1 MGGDFLLLL
10 SDLIEEHI
18 YHAKAEN
25 LTKKTIIN
33 KTHELGHLCS
43 YLQEKRAITELDK
56 ITVHDLR
63 SYFRFKQKQN
73 LQPQSIVTKMKLISA
88 FFNWCIKEEYI
99 EDNPMRKVDRPK
111 VQKKVLEGFTQN
123 EVAKMV
129 SSYSYQDFY
138 ECRNKAI
145 VAMLADCGL
154 RAMELRGLTIE
165 SVRDTSIL
173 VNGKGNKERVVYIS
187 PTLKKI
193 LIRYERMKKKYFEDK
208 IVKSNHYFLSYQ
220 GDYLSHMSLDKIVK
234 EAGRRAGIGGKRVSP
249 HSFRHFYAVT
259 CITNNIDV
267 YTLSRLLG
275 HSEIGTTQRYLSSM
289 TDLQIE
295 QKAMNTSPLS
305 NLGRSKNE

>member
-1 MGGDFLLLL
+1 MLLL

-25 LTKKTIIN
+25 LSKQTITN

-43 YLQEKRAITELDK
+43 YLEEKRATTEIEK

-63 SYFRFKQKQN
+63 AYFRFKQKQG
-73 LQPQSIVTKMKLISA
+73 LQPQSIVAKMKLISA

-111 VQKKVLEGFTQN
+111 VQKKVLEGFTQE
-123 EVAKMV
+123 EVAKMI
-129 SSYSYQDFY
+129 SSFSYKNFY
-138 ECRNKAI
+138 ECRNKSI

-154 RAMELRGLTIE
+154 RAMELRGLTNE
-165 SVRDTSIL
+165 SIRDTSIL

-187 PTLKKI
+187 PTLKRI

-208 IVKSNHYFLSYQ
+208 IVKSDHYFLSYQ
-220 GDYLSHMSLDKIVK
+220 GDYLSHVSLDKVVK
-234 EAGRRAGIGGKRVSP
+234 EAGERAGITGKRVSP

-259 CITNNIDV
+259 CIANDIDV

-275 HSEIGTTQRYLSSM
+275 HSDIGTTQRYLSSM

-295 QKAMNTSPLS
+295 EKAMNTSPLM
-305 NLGRSKNE
+305 NLGRAKK